1 MDRLC
6 RLRGRGTGAVLAI
19 GLAIGVLSA
28 QPAFAGPTEREQAKR
43 IHDRIVGVPPS
54 DAVLNTMEAQIVGGT
69 PLDAAFTAMNDPI
82 FYTSSLRNFAAPWTN
97 VPKSVFV
104 DLNDYTATVI
114 GMVRDDVPFNT
125 VLSADLVYVAPN
137 GVVSAAYSPTDNNH
151 YLQLQNNNVDLS
163 SPANLHGVPQ
173 STLPGSQI
181 MSTEAAGVITTRAGA
196 EAYFSGGTNR
206 RMWRFTAINFLCRDM
221 EQLNDI
227 TRPAD
232 YIRQDV
238 TRSPGG
244 DSRIFHNTCVGC
256 HSGMDALAGAFA
268 YYQWDPDAMR
278 LVFTR
283 GNVQPKFLINSTNFP
298 GGHVTTDDTWWNL
311 WRVGPNSALGWR
323 GPMATGHGAQSL
335 GAEVGASRAFSECQ
349 VQKVFTRVCQHAPQ
363 SAADFTEVSRI
374 ADVFEAN
381 NYSMKRVFAETAV
394 YCMGN

>member
-6 RLRGRGTGAVLAI
+6 RLRSRGAGALLALV
-19 GLAIGVLSA
+19 GLLVLSA
-28 QPAFAGPTEREQAKR
+28 HSAVAGPTERMQAKR
-43 IHDRIVGVPPS
+43 IHDRLVGVPPS
-54 DAVLNTMEAQIVGGT
+54 EAVLSSMEASIVGGD
-69 PLDAAFTAMNDPI
+69 PIAAAYTAMNDPI
-82 FYTSSLRNFAAPWTN
+82 FYNSALKNFAQPWTN
-97 VPKSVFV
+97 VSRTVFD
-104 DLNDYTATVI
+104 DLNDYSATVI
-114 GMVRDDVPFNT
+114 GMIRDDVPFNT
-125 VLSADLVYVAPN
+125 VLSADLIYIAPN
-137 GVVSAAYSPTDNNH
+137 GVVSAGYSQTDNNH
-151 YLQLQNNNVDLS
+151 YLQLQQNNIDLS
-163 SPANLHGVPQ
+163 NPANLQGVPQ

-196 EAYFSGGTNR
+196 LAYFSGGTNR

-278 LVFTR
+278 MVFTR
-283 GNVQPKFLINSTNFP
+283 GVVQPKFLINANNFP
-298 GGHVTTDDTWWNL
+298 GGHITTDDTWWNL

-335 GAEVGASRAFSECQ
+335 GVEVGASRAFSECQ
-349 VQKVFTRVCQHAPQ
+349 VQKVFTRVCEHAPQ
-363 SAADFTEVSRI
+363 SAADFAAVQSI
-374 ADVFEAN
+374 ADHFEAM
-381 NYSMKRVFAETAV
+381 NYSMKRVFAETAA

>member
-6 RLRGRGTGAVLAI
+6 RFSRAAGAVVAL
-19 GLAIGVLSA
+19 GLIALTAQSA
-28 QPAFAGPTEREQAKR
+28 LAGPTERDQAKR
-43 IHDRIVGVPPS
+43 IYDRLVGTPPT
-54 DAVLNTMEAQIVGGT
+54 DAVLGTMESQIVGGD
-69 PLDAAFTAMNDPI
+69 PVAAGYTAMQDPV
-82 FYTSSLRNFAAPWTN
+82 FYTSVLKNFAAPWTN
-97 VPKSVFV
+97 VSQDVFV

-114 GMVRDDVPFNT
+114 GMIRDDVPFNT

-137 GVVSAAYSPTDNNH
+137 GVVSSPYSQTDNNH
-151 YLQLQNNNVDLS
+151 YLQLQQNGVDLS
-163 SPANLHGVPQ
+163 NPANLAGVPQ

-196 EAYFSGGTNR
+196 EAYFSAGTNR

-232 YIRQDV
+232 YVRQDV
-238 TRSPGG
+238 SRSPGG

-278 LVFTR
+278 MVFTR
-283 GNVQPKFLINSTNFP
+283 GQVQPKFLINSTNFP

-311 WRVGPNSALGWR
+311 WRVGPNSNLGWR
-323 GPMATGHGAQSL
+323 GPNATAHGAQTL
-335 GAEVGASRAFSECQ
+335 GQEVGASRAFSECQ
-349 VQKVFTRVCQHAPQ
+349 VQKVFTRVCQHAPN
-363 SAADFTEVSRI
+363 SAADFTEVSHV

>member
-1 MDRLC
+1 MDRLSS
-6 RLRGRGTGAVLAI
+6 LRSRGAGAVLALS
-19 GLAIGVLSA
+19 LAVLFAQSA
-28 QPAFAGPTEREQAKR
+28 VAGPTERDQAKR
-43 IHDRIVGVPPS
+43 IYDRIVGVPPS
-54 DAVLNTMEAQIVGGT
+54 DTALNTMESQIVGGD
-69 PLDAAFTAMNDPI
+69 PIAAAYTAMTDPV
-82 FYTSSLRNFAAPWTN
+82 FYNSALKNFAAPWTN

-114 GMVRDDVPFNT
+114 GMIRDDVPFNT

-137 GVVSAAYSPTDNNH
+137 GVVSAPYSQTDNNH
-151 YLQLQNNNVDLS
+151 YLQLQQQMVDLS
-163 SPANLHGVPQ
+163 NPANLAGVPQ
-173 STLPGSQI
+173 STLPGAQI

-196 EAYFSGGTNR
+196 LAYFSAGTNR

-232 YIRQDV
+232 YVRQDV

-244 DSRIFHNTCVGC
+244 DSRIFENTCVGC

-268 YYQWDPDAMR
+268 YYQWDDTAMR
-278 LVFTR
+278 MVFTR
-283 GNVQPKFLINSTNFP
+283 GQVQPKFLINATNFP

-311 WRVGPNSALGWR
+311 WRVGPNSNLGWR
-323 GPMATGHGAQSL
+323 GPNATAHGAQTL
-335 GAEVGASRAFSECQ
+335 GQEVGMSRAFSECQ
-349 VQKVFTRVCQHAPQ
+349 VQKVFMRVCQHAPQ
-363 SAADFTEVSRI
+363 SAADLTEVSHV